1 MLGLCYTDRQ
11 GRIYFKNRC
20 IMSTA
25 KDILKEAIQLEP
37 TEKVKLVDQLITSL
51 DKPDKDIDKLWAE
64 EAESRLEAYKQGK
77 LKAVSLEEVL
87 SKYK

>member
-1 MLGLCYTDRQ
+1 MVFVLYLQ
-11 GRIYFKNRC
+11 GCLYFKDRC

-37 TEKVKLVDQLITSL
+37 TEKVKLVDQLISSL

-64 EAESRLEAYKQGK
+64 EAESRLDAYKQGK

-87 SKYK
+87 SKYKWK

>member
-1 MLGLCYTDRQ
+1 
-11 GRIYFKNRC
+11 
-20 IMSTA
+20 MSTA

-37 TEKVKLVDQLITSL
+37 TEKVKLVDQLISSL

-64 EAESRLEAYKQGK
+64 EAESRLDAYKQGK